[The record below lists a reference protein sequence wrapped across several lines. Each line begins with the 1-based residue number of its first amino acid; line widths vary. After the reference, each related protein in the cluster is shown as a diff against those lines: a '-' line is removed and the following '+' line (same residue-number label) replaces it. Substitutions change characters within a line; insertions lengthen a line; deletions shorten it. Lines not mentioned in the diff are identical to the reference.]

1 MCLRLA
7 GCLWLG
13 RWLGGQAAGW
23 LVEWVAGLPAGPKIP
38 SLPLAL
44 LPPGVQV
51 RVLFGVL
58 SLEMWAVG
66 QGAAYH
72 LHLPRLYGRVVPKK
86 CSVKVNQASEL
97 RGVVWLQ

>member
-1 MCLRLA
+1 M
-7 GCLWLG
+7 
-13 RWLGGQAAGW
+13 
-23 LVEWVAGLPAGPKIP
+23 
-38 SLPLAL
+38 
-44 LPPGVQV
+44 QV

-86 CSVKVNQASEL
+86 CKVKVNQVRSVR
-97 RGVVWLQ
+97 RGLGWK